1 MIQKPVSMK
10 LRKKKNVYC
19 QRNSE
24 LRRLAGAMHCQ
35 IWVTRSV
42 YMQFEA
48 EDYRKIGFA
57 LYDYI
62 TLGYNHCSI
71 DIIHTKDCSRS
82 QNPTRCWLL
91 HPNDLPRG
99 LADLWKSVGVFF
111 ISNPMSNSGLD
122 KQGTRRCH
130 ESQSI
135 VLSTWGAVVVR
146 VRTLLSSSFYT
157 TAEES
162 AK

>member
-1 MIQKPVSMK
+1 MYDPKACEHEAK
-10 LRKKKNVYC
+10 EEKNVYC

-62 TLGYNHCSI
+62 TLGYSQCSI
-71 DIIHTKDCSRS
+71 DIINKKAKKLGSVAGPVILANGSLTFEDDLRS
-82 QNPTRCWLL
+82 
-91 HPNDLPRG
+91 G
-99 LADLWKSVGVFF
+99 G
-111 ISNPMSNSGLD
+111 
-122 KQGTRRCH
+122 
-130 ESQSI
+130 
-135 VLSTWGAVVVR
+135 
-146 VRTLLSSSFYT
+146 LLSFIT
-157 TAEES
+157 Q
-162 AK
+162 

>member
-1 MIQKPVSMK
+1 MIRKPVSMK

-62 TLGYNHCSI
+62 TLGYSQCSI
-71 DIIHTKDCSRS
+71 DIINKKKLKS
-82 QNPTRCWLL
+82 WGLL
-91 HPNDLPRG
+91 RDPSK
-99 LADLWKSVGVFF
+99 W
-111 ISNPMSNSGLD
+111 
-122 KQGTRRCH
+122 
-130 ESQSI
+130 ESEI
-135 VLSTWGAVVVR
+135 
-146 VRTLLSSSFYT
+146 
-157 TAEES
+157 
-162 AK
+162 

>member
-1 MIQKPVSMK
+1 MIQKLVSMK

-19 QRNSE
+19 QKNSE

-62 TLGYNHCSI
+62 TLGYSQCSI
-71 DIIHTKDCSRS
+71 DIISFNIRNQCSIVKLIHFAL
-82 QNPTRCWLL
+82 WV
-91 HPNDLPRG
+91 
-99 LADLWKSVGVFF
+99 WKSQFCDD
-111 ISNPMSNSGLD
+111 N
-122 KQGTRRCH
+122 T
-130 ESQSI
+130 
-135 VLSTWGAVVVR
+135 
-146 VRTLLSSSFYT
+146 
-157 TAEES
+157 
-162 AK
+162 

>member
-1 MIQKPVSMK
+1 MYDPKACEHEAK
-10 LRKKKNVYC
+10 EEKNVYC

-62 TLGYNHCSI
+62 TLGYFHCSI
-71 DIIHTKDCSRS
+71 DIINTKAEKMYKITLSTC
-82 QNPTRCWLL
+82 L
-91 HPNDLPRG
+91 
-99 LADLWKSVGVFF
+99 F
-111 ISNPMSNSGLD
+111 ISP
-122 KQGTRRCH
+122 
-130 ESQSI
+130 
-135 VLSTWGAVVVR
+135 GAKK
-146 VRTLLSSSFYT
+146 SSSKI
-157 TAEES
+157 S
-162 AK
+162 HIKKVQ

>member
-1 MIQKPVSMK
+1 MIMYDPKACEHEAK
-10 LRKKKNVYC
+10 EEKNVYC

-62 TLGYNHCSI
+62 TLGYSQCSI
-71 DIIHTKDCSRS
+71 DIINTKAIKDC
-82 QNPTRCWLL
+82 TR
-91 HPNDLPRG
+91 LPY
-99 LADLWKSVGVFF
+99 
-111 ISNPMSNSGLD
+111 
-122 KQGTRRCH
+122 H
-130 ESQSI
+130 QSKNELREKI
-135 VLSTWGAVVVR
+135 T
-146 VRTLLSSSFYT
+146 
-157 TAEES
+157 
-162 AK
+162 K

>member
-1 MIQKPVSMK
+1 MIMYDPKACEHEAK
-10 LRKKKNVYC
+10 EEKNVYC

-62 TLGYNHCSI
+62 TLGYFHCSI
-71 DIIHTKDCSRS
+71 DIINTKDCSRP
-82 QNPTRCWLL
+82 QN
-91 HPNDLPRG
+91 
-99 LADLWKSVGVFF
+99 
-111 ISNPMSNSGLD
+111 
-122 KQGTRRCH
+122 
-130 ESQSI
+130 
-135 VLSTWGAVVVR
+135 ST
-146 VRTLLSSSFYT
+146 
-157 TAEES
+157 
-162 AK
+162 